1 MSGARPT
8 GPVGVW
14 SVRVRR
20 RCGRGRNLLQ
30 QGELTYSG
38 VTIAGPEG
46 RLTARLPN
54 MVVSSRTYAVY
65 VRILEMS
72 AVDRTAGKLMSG
84 DIPHFDSRTYCID
97 QRIFRIDDR

>member
-1 MSGARPT
+1 MGLGLQA
-8 GPVGVW
+8 PVGVW

-20 RCGRGRNLLQ
+20 RRGRGRNLLH

-54 MVVSSRTYAVY
+54 MVVSLPEDAVQ
-65 VRILEMS
+65 S
-72 AVDRTAGKLMSG
+72 DK
-84 DIPHFDSRTYCID
+84 
-97 QRIFRIDDR
+97 